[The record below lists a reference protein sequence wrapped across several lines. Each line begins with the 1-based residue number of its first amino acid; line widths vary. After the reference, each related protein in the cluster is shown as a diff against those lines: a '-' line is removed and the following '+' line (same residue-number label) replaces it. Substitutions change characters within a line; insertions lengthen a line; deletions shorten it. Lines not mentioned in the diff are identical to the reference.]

1 MWELKD
7 IVFNI
12 GIFDVIDIAIVAYV
26 FYKLY
31 QLIKE
36 TRAEQLVRG
45 IVILLLATKA
55 SEIMQLHVV
64 NWILKN
70 TMTVGMIA
78 LLIVFQP
85 ELRRVLEYL
94 GRTKFIIKPAIEDTE
109 KVDVVV
115 EEVAQS
121 MTSLARQK
129 IGALLVFERETG
141 INDIIQTGTIMDAK
155 VTRQLLINIFIPNTP
170 LHDGAAVI
178 RGGKIMAAGCFL
190 PLTENKFL
198 NKELGTRH
206 RAAVGMSEVSD
217 ALIIVVSEENG
228 KVSVAQGGVLD
239 RAVTREELREKLT
252 YIQNRKPENKN
263 FLQHIWKGRN
273 KDEKRTD
280 E

>member
-115 EEVAQS
+115 EEVVQS

-129 IGALLVFERETG
+129 SEL
-141 INDIIQTGTIMDAK
+141 
-155 VTRQLLINIFIPNTP
+155 
-170 LHDGAAVI
+170 
-178 RGGKIMAAGCFL
+178 FL
-190 PLTENKFL
+190 FSK
-198 NKELGTRH
+198 
-206 RAAVGMSEVSD
+206 
-217 ALIIVVSEENG
+217 
-228 KVSVAQGGVLD
+228 
-239 RAVTREELREKLT
+239 EKLA
-252 YIQNRKPENKN
+252 
-263 FLQHIWKGRN
+263 
-273 KDEKRTD
+273 
-280 E
+280 